1 MSNIRIINKT
11 GITND
16 TKVYVNDVEVKG
28 IISLEIDPVLAFNQ
42 LVTATMKVHVV
53 DLDVVADVS
62 NQ

>member
-28 IISLEIDPVLAFNQ
+28 IISLEIEPILAFNQ

-62 NQ
+62 N